1 MARRSS
7 THSKHLAIAEAVGDR
22 AGAEG
27 RAYGN
32 LGNVHELLGEYGM
45 TTAGAWRLQSRWG
58 TGRGR
63 ARRTGTLLASGMH
76 AEAVEQASRAVQ
88 VYAMVER
95 EVGDGALRIS
105 LFAAEQVKSYLILQE
120 ALLASGRPGP
130 ALAVAELSK
139 ARVLS
144 DAIGGES
151 TSQAQDW
158 RA

>member
-1 MARRSS
+1 
-7 THSKHLAIAEAVGDR
+7 
-22 AGAEG
+22 
-27 RAYGN
+27 
-32 LGNVHELLGEYGM
+32 
-45 TTAGAWRLQSRWG
+45 
-58 TGRGR
+58 
-63 ARRTGTLLASGMH
+63 MH

-105 LFAAEQVKSYLILQE
+105 LFAAEQVKSYRILQE

-144 DAIGGES
+144 DAISGDS
-151 TSQAQDW
+151 TSQAHEEQPGGPCNDDLTEGQW
-158 RA
+158 RQVQKMARAEGCTMVEYSELSDGA